1 MSPLKRSYLK
11 MNTYQLY
18 SRDNCHLCHDMHE
31 DLRLWQTRINFQ
43 FEIIDIDEHPELAE
57 QYGSMVPVL
66 TTTQGQLLCFGR
78 LDPTVLQKT

>member
-1 MSPLKRSYLK
+1 
-11 MNTYQLY
+11 
-18 SRDNCHLCHDMHE
+18 MHE